1 MIYLEQN
8 SGNTIA
14 IDNYHYTEDS
24 GETFVIEITDDITN
38 YVKRLELSPIFFNER
53 YMEFM
58 IIHTKDINL
67 QDLDNGIIYLIENL
81 HKIHIFYNEE
91 EIYNNILYVNSSV
104 DEDIYVVE
112 DTNEEKKEKF
122 ILD

>member
-38 YVKRLELSPIFFNER
+38 YVKRLELTPIFFNER